1 MYIWNID
8 MMLLKPGNNPLV
20 SCVVVINTIDYDNP
34 ILSNLIHCKV
44 PMSTILFSC
53 EGNSRTRRP
62 N

>member
-1 MYIWNID
+1 

-20 SCVVVINTIDYDNP
+20 SCVVVINTIDHHNP
-34 ILSNLIHCKV
+34 ILSDLIHCKV

-53 EGNSRTRRP
+53 EGNSRTRRT